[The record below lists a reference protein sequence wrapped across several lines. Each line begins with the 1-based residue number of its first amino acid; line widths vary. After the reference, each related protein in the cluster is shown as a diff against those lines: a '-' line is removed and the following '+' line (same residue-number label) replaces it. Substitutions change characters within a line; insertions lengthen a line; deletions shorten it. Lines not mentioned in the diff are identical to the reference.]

1 MPYVDVFPSAVSITD
16 LERDF
21 TQEELKV
28 VDEEYKTA
36 MHNIGN
42 MMGADQYVLNRP
54 ELANIK
60 ATLEQRLKNY
70 LEDVFAPKNNLEIY
84 ITQSWFSWLNPGQ
97 HFHEHQ
103 HQNSL
108 ISGCLYFNADRNQD
122 ALILHKKEFQQIYI
136 PAVTEKTNKW
146 NSQMATIPVSTGN
159 IVLFPSKITH
169 SVAPTQGNYIRTT
182 LAFNSFIRG
191 KIKEGLHLLDLEL
204 K

>member
-1 MPYVDVFPSAVSITD
+1 MPYVDIFPSAVSITSI
-16 LERDF
+16 ERNF
-21 TQEELKV
+21 TEEELKV

-36 MHNIGN
+36 MQNIGN
-42 MMGADQYVLNRP
+42 MMGLDQYVLNRP

-60 ATLEQRLKNY
+60 ATLEQRLNDY
-70 LEDVFAPKNNLEIY
+70 LQDVFAPSNDLEIY

-97 HFHEHQ
+97 YFHEHQ

-122 ALILHKKEFQQIYI
+122 AILLHKKEFQQIYI
-136 PAVTEKTNKW
+136 PAVVEKTNKW
-146 NSQMATIPVSTGN
+146 NSQIATIPVDTGN

-169 SVAPTQGNYIRTT
+169 SVAPTHGNYVRTT

-191 KIKEGLHLLDLEL
+191 SINHGYNLLDLHL